1 LKVKFI
7 YTGIRVKNLE
17 KSIDFYTKILGMKVV
32 GRSEIPVADG
42 TVVNLHSEEGGFE
55 LELNYYNKTSKYA
68 KKYVEGE
75 ALDHRGPRC
84 VPRFSKERRLQGSR
98 RHEDGEEP
106 LGLHQGP
113 ERDLDRDSSLD
124 DERSRQIVMWK
135 RRWITVPR
143 M

>member
-32 GRSEIPVADG
+32 GRSEIPIADG

-75 ALDHRGPRC
+75 ALDHLAFA
-84 VPRFSKERRLQGSR
+84 VEDIDAFLASAKKEGYKVVADMKTEKS
-98 RHEDGEEP
+98 HWAYIKDPNGIWIE
-106 LGLHQGP
+106 
-113 ERDLDRDSSLD
+113 
-124 DERSRQIVMWK
+124 IVH
-135 RRWITVPR
+135 
-143 M
+143 